1 MVRGV
6 SGVWV
11 HWRDSNTLDLSSLRW
26 EILRREHLECGVEL
40 GLLLLMMRGRV
51 LKGRGMLLGSGEQLL
66 LLLVLW
72 RELLL
77 VWLVWEVV

>member
-1 MVRGV
+1 
-6 SGVWV
+6 
-11 HWRDSNTLDLSSLRW
+11 
-26 EILRREHLECGVEL
+26 
-40 GLLLLMMRGRV
+40 
-51 LKGRGMLLGSGEQLL
+51 MLLGSGEQLL